1 VNIHEL
7 YSDAD
12 LNKFLG
18 KLGGKIVLTA
28 PKRKLELQFN
38 PLAVRLSEEDLESMA
53 ELKVG
58 GIEGGWRRQRESDD
72 EDKTTFSGRS
82 RTFL

>member
-1 VNIHEL
+1 M
-7 YSDAD
+7 
-12 LNKFLG
+12 
-18 KLGGKIVLTA
+18 TA

-58 GIEGGWRRQRESDD
+58 GIEGGRRRQRESDD
-72 EDKTTFSGRS
+72 EDKEKSNFSLRRKELLHS
-82 RTFL
+82 LNREPAEETAILIRVL